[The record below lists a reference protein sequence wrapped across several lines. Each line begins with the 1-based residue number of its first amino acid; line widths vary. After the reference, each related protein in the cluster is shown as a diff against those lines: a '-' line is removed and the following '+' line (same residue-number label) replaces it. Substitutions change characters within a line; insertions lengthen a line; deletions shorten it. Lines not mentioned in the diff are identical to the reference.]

1 MYYVNDYPLIKSVI
15 ERGVIRGGIISEIGA
30 GNFD

>member
-15 ERGVIRGGIISEIGA
+15 EREVFRGGIISEIGV